1 LYVFKNKHRKGQ
13 TFMSKNLEYEIKIKI
28 KNRSKRIL
36 KKKFNIKKKTSI
48 TFYNPW
54 DVTCS

>member
-1 LYVFKNKHRKGQ
+1 
-13 TFMSKNLEYEIKIKI
+13 MSKNLEYEIKIKI